1 MYTALVRTGYT
12 TSINLFFW
20 ILYIS
25 DISDPFIFPQ
35 TLNIQTDGGKK
46 SLTFI
51 PLAPAC
57 VVSTNIS
64 LSTNL
69 SLSLSLSPFSF
80 CILCYLP
87 TDSDSP
93 RIPKEEFSHE
103 QRYWSQKYALC
114 RRKWCLQM
122 AIHSPE
128 LADLKRLCIDHVF
141 YQFVWSWNWNF
152 AVLQVIRV
160 LTPVYAAHLPY
171 NPLRW
176 RVFGILLL
184 SAMTYVMLASLKMMI
199 GLALRKHATWYVNRC
214 RKRKHHLHSD

>member
-80 CILCYLP
+80 CILCYLS

-128 LADLKRLCIDHVF
+128 LADLKRLFIDHVF
-141 YQFVWSWNWNF
+141 YRLKLKLKFCCLPGHSGVDSCICCSST
-152 AVLQVIRV
+152 LQSPPMEGLWDSPLICNDLCHACKPQDDDR
-160 LTPVYAAHLPY
+160 LGPKKTCHL
-171 NPLRW
+171 
-176 RVFGILLL
+176 VC
-184 SAMTYVMLASLKMMI
+184 K
-199 GLALRKHATWYVNRC
+199 
-214 RKRKHHLHSD
+214 